1 MPAHVTLAESV
12 AAALRHAI
20 LQGAYVC
27 GERLVELTI
36 AHEMNVSQNTVRD
49 ALRLLE
55 QDGLV
60 VKRARYGTHVRTYT
74 PEEVVE
80 IYALWAAVE
89 GIALQW
95 AAARISPD
103 QMIALR
109 QLLHHFQDHRG
120 VEQRFRLHTALVDYA
135 DRPLTADLL
144 RALHYQARLLEN
156 LRPPRGPQQQ
166 AAQVAVYAALLD
178 ALARRDADG
187 ARQVLGDHLASEGRT
202 LAAVIAERRDS
213 RV

>member
-27 GERLVELTI
+27 GERLVELSI

-60 VKRARYGTHVRTYT
+60 IKRPRYGTHVRTYT
-74 PEEVVE
+74 PDEVVE

-95 AAARISPD
+95 AAARINSD

-120 VEQRFRLHTALVDYA
+120 VEQRFLLHTALVDYA

-144 RALHYQARLLEN
+144 RALHHQARLLEN

-187 ARQVLGDHLASEGRT
+187 ARQVLGDHLASEART